1 MPRRSLEE
9 RIQITKDKLQ
19 KEAARLADLQKQ
31 SSKAA
36 RAADT
41 REKIQLGGLVKIA
54 EEVSGQ
60 KLAPDTVLGILLY
73 GFLSAAKPDKAE
85 MIVSFTERG
94 KKVLAD
100 RAAVQTT
107 KTKKA
112 TQTNQSKRGA

>member
-9 RIQITKDKLQ
+9 RIQITKARLQ

-60 KLAPDTVLGILLY
+60 KLDPATVLGILLY
-73 GFLSAAKPDKAE
+73 GFSSAAKPDKVE
-85 MIVSFTERG
+85 MLASFTERG
-94 KKVLAD
+94 KKILAD
-100 RAAVQTT
+100 RAAE
-107 KTKKA
+107 KTKKE
-112 TQTNQSKRGA
+112 N

>member
-9 RIQITKDKLQ
+9 RIQLTKDKLQ

-41 REKIQLGGLVKIA
+41 REKIQFGGLVKIA

-60 KLAPDTVLGILLY
+60 KLAPETILGILLY
-73 GFLSAAKPDKAE
+73 GFTSAAKSDKAE
-85 MIVSFTERG
+85 MLASFTERG
-94 KKVLAD
+94 KKTLTD
-100 RAAVQTT
+100 RTTVQA
-107 KTKKA
+107 KA
-112 TQTNQSKRGA
+112 KGKNQ

>member
-54 EEVSGQ
+54 EEVSCQ
-60 KLAPDTVLGILLY
+60 KLDPETILGILLY
-73 GFLSAAKPDKAE
+73 GFSSSAKPDKAE
-85 MIVSFTERG
+85 MIASFTERG

-100 RAAVQTT
+100 RRAAQA
-107 KTKKA
+107 KARGKK
-112 TQTNQSKRGA
+112 

>member
-1 MPRRSLEE
+1 MPRRSQEE
-9 RIQITKDKLQ
+9 RIQITKDRLQ

-60 KLAPDTVLGILLY
+60 KLDPETVLGILLY
-73 GFLSAAKPDKAE
+73 GFSSAAKPDKAE
-85 MIVSFTERG
+85 MLASFSERG
-94 KKVLAD
+94 KKTLAD
-100 RAAVQTT
+100 RAAA
-107 KTKKA
+107 KK
-112 TQTNQSKRGA
+112 

>member
-9 RIQITKDKLQ
+9 RIQLTKIKLQ

-60 KLAPDTVLGILLY
+60 KLDPETVLGILLY
-73 GFLSAAKPDKAE
+73 GFSSAAKPDKAE
-85 MIVSFTERG
+85 MIASFSERG
-94 KKVLAD
+94 KKVLTD
-100 RAAVQTT
+100 RAAAQATRS
-107 KTKKA
+107 KK
-112 TQTNQSKRGA
+112 NNV

>member
-9 RIQITKDKLQ
+9 RIQITKERMQ

-60 KLAPDTVLGILLY
+60 KLDPDTILGVLLY
-73 GFLSAAKPDKAE
+73 GFTSAAKSDKSE
-85 MIVSFTERG
+85 MIASFTERG

-100 RAAVQTT
+100 RITAQAARSAR
-107 KTKKA
+107 K
-112 TQTNQSKRGA
+112 

>member
-9 RIQITKDKLQ
+9 RIQITKDRLQ
-19 KEAARLADLQKQ
+19 REAARLADLQKQ

-60 KLAPDTVLGILLY
+60 KLDPATVLGILLY
-73 GFLSAAKPDKAE
+73 GFSSAAKPDKTE
-85 MIVSFTERG
+85 MLASFTERG
-94 KKVLAD
+94 KKVFAD
-100 RAAVQTT
+100 RTAVQT
-107 KTKKA
+107 K
-112 TQTNQSKRGA
+112 SKREKQ

>member
-60 KLAPDTVLGILLY
+60 KLDPATVLGILLY
-73 GFLSAAKPDKAE
+73 GFSSATKPDKAE
-85 MIVSFTERG
+85 MIMNFSERG

-100 RAAVQTT
+100 RTAVQT
-107 KTKKA
+107 KI
-112 TQTNQSKRGA
+112 KREK

>member
-9 RIQITKDKLQ
+9 RIQITKDRLQ

-60 KLAPDTVLGILLY
+60 KLDPETVLGILLY
-73 GFLSAAKPDKAE
+73 GFSSAAKPDKAE
-85 MIVSFTERG
+85 MLASFSERG
-94 KKVLAD
+94 KKILAD
-100 RAAVQTT
+100 RTAAR
-107 KTKKA
+107 K
-112 TQTNQSKRGA
+112 